1 MRGSASCGSASRR
14 HAVVPFASRVIFAI
28 VFTVFAHSA
37 YAQSVDQYHRTLT
50 VSTAEPVVLDVDV
63 PKGELQILYSHEGE
77 VSVTASAQPS
87 SKTET
92 TIKRNVATE
101 IALDQDGNRIKLRY
115 VSDSSSDKTVAG
127 ILYRIDVPYRTA
139 VTANLHDG
147 KLAISGVMGPVHALT
162 GRGDINVSYVSKE
175 LVAQAGAGNLDLQ
188 VIGARVETKTG
199 NGNISC
205 TRAAQGINAETQEG
219 DITLMVVGAATAT
232 VKTGTGRINVG
243 GARGSLLASTDAG
256 ELHVKAVPHG
266 DWQLRSASGTVRVE
280 LPPGA
285 KFEVD
290 AASSRGDIA
299 VERNDISRSDD
310 PRHLHE
316 AVNGGGAGIQLSTEN
331 GRIVIQ

>member
-1 MRGSASCGSASRR
+1 MRGSTKKDVSLIQ
-14 HAVVPFASRVIFAI
+14 AVVPFASRAI
-28 VFTVFAHSA
+28 LAIAFTVFIHSA
-37 YAQSVDQYHRTLT
+37 CAQSADQYHRTLT
-50 VSTAEPVVLDVDV
+50 VSTADPVVLDVDI

-87 SKTET
+87 SKTT
-92 TIKRNVATE
+92 MNRNVATE
-101 IALDQDGNRIKLRY
+101 IALDQDGNRIKLRH
-115 VSDSSSDKTVAG
+115 VSNSSSDNTVAG
-127 ILYRIDVPYRTA
+127 ILYRIDVPYRTV
-139 VTANLHDG
+139 VTANVHDG

-162 GRGDINVSYVSKE
+162 GRGDIKISYVSKE

-188 VIGARVETKTG
+188 VIGARVEAKTE

-205 TRAAQGINAETQEG
+205 TRAAQGISAETQEG
-219 DITLMVVGAATAT
+219 DITLMVVGPATAT
-232 VKTGTGRINVG
+232 VKTGTGRINIS

-280 LPPGA
+280 LPRGA

-290 AASSRGDIA
+290 AASSRSEIA
-299 VERNDISRSDD
+299 VERDDIPRSDD
-310 PRHLHE
+310 VHHLHKV
-316 AVNGGGAGIQLSTEN
+316 VNGGGTGIQLSTEN